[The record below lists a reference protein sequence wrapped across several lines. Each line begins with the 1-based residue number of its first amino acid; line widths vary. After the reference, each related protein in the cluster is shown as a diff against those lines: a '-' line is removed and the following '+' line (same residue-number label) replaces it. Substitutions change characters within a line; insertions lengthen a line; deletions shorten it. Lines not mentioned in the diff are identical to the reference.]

1 MKDGG
6 FTLVEIVV
14 SLAIIGIT
22 LVLLLSVFNK
32 TIVTAAEN
40 GGITDAV
47 MLGSEKMAS
56 IDFGGFPEKGDD
68 GTWRTDQRYPRFDYR
83 STITQTPFPD
93 VRAIRIRVRH
103 DGKEAFSI
111 DRYVV
116 KR

>member
-22 LVLLLSVFNK
+22 LVLLLAVFNK

-56 IDFGGFPEKGDD
+56 IDFGGFPGKGDEA
-68 GTWRTDQRYPRFDYR
+68 WQTDQRYPRFDYR

>member
-1 MKDGG
+1 MKDEG

-40 GGITDAV
+40 GIITSAV

-56 IDFGGFPEKGDD
+56 LNAATLPETTGDI
-68 GTWRTDQRYPRFDYR
+68 WLTDTRYPRFDYKPLVNK
-83 STITQTPFPD
+83 TPFPD
-93 VRAIRIRVRH
+93 VSFVRIKVRH
-103 DGKEAFSI
+103 NGKEQFSL

-116 KR
+116 KK

>member
-1 MKDGG
+1 MKEGG
-6 FTLVEIVV
+6 FTLVEIVI

-40 GGITDAV
+40 GVITGAV

-56 IDFGGFPEKGDD
+56 MDAATLPDTFDD
-68 GTWRTDQRYPRFDYR
+68 AWLTDQRYPRFDYR
-83 STITQTPFPD
+83 PVVNKTPFTN
-93 VRAIRIRVRH
+93 VKFIRIRVRY
-103 DGKEAFSI
+103 DGKERFSI

-116 KR
+116 KK